1 MKKYIIPIVMLLAV
15 GATSC
20 DDALDLE
27 PQDRITDKD
36 YFNTENDLML
46 FSNPFYNNILPKK
59 AYDSQSDL
67 IVAQDL
73 SNELRGGSFRPIPK
87 TSGGGGWKW
96 TDLRR
101 INTLLENVDKCD
113 NPSAVVK
120 YTAITRFFRAYFYFD
135 KVVRFGD
142 VPWYDTQI
150 GSTNKDLLY
159 KARDSRELVM
169 TKMLEDVNYAIENLP
184 DHKAQTN
191 VPYRVT
197 KWAALALKSQFCL
210 FEGTFR
216 KYHGLQIEGHDA
228 EYYLKQSAEAA
239 AELIENGPYKI
250 WSSGKPASDYRDLF
264 IAENANADE
273 YILAIKYDNK
283 IPMCHDAYGFSFT
296 TARGMPGYT
305 RKFINMYLMKDGTKF
320 TDRAGWQEMTYA
332 DEIKNRDP
340 RLSQSIRTP
349 GFTLNKKVHNPNLS
363 ESVTGYN
370 PIKFV
375 PDGVTRNDYCSNDL
389 PVFRIAEVMLNYA
402 EARAELGELT
412 QDDLDKTVNK
422 IRDRV
427 SMPHLDMAEANANPD
442 YYLSSTEYGYPKV
455 GGANSGVILE
465 IRRDRGVELSQEG
478 DRWADIRRW
487 KAGKCYDQP
496 ITGMYFPG
504 AGSYDL
510 DGDGKPEIVLYRA
523 DQAKPDVAG
532 AQVYMIGS
540 EVKLTQGDKGYV
552 NYHGTVER
560 TPFNE
565 DRDYYY
571 PISSYDIDLY
581 KAAGY
586 PLVQNPGWF

>member
-1 MKKYIIPIVMLLAV
+1 MP
-15 GATSC
+15 
-20 DDALDLE
+20 
-27 PQDRITDKD
+27 
-36 YFNTENDLML
+36 
-46 FSNPFYNNILPKK
+46 
-59 AYDSQSDL
+59 
-67 IVAQDL
+67 
-73 SNELRGGSFRPIPK
+73 
-87 TSGGGGWKW
+87 
-96 TDLRR
+96 
-101 INTLLENVDKCD
+101 
-113 NPSAVVK
+113 
-120 YTAITRFFRAYFYFD
+120 
-135 KVVRFGD
+135 
-142 VPWYDTQI
+142 
-150 GSTNKDLLY
+150 
-159 KARDSRELVM
+159 
-169 TKMLEDVNYAIENLP
+169 TK
-184 DHKAQTN
+184 
-191 VPYRVT
+191 
-197 KWAALALKSQFCL
+197 S
-210 FEGTFR
+210 
-216 KYHGLQIEGHDA
+216 
-228 EYYLKQSAEAA
+228 
-239 AELIENGPYKI
+239 
-250 WSSGKPASDYRDLF
+250 
-264 IAENANADE
+264 
-273 YILAIKYDNK
+273 
-283 IPMCHDAYGFSFT
+283 
-296 TARGMPGYT
+296 
-305 RKFINMYLMKDGTKF
+305 
-320 TDRAGWQEMTYA
+320 
-332 DEIKNRDP
+332 KNRDP

-442 YYLSSTEYGYPKV
+442 YYLSSTEYGYPNV
-455 GGANSGVILE
+455 GGANKGVILE
-465 IRRDRGVELSQEG
+465 IRRERAVELSQEG

-552 NYHGTVER
+552 KLSWHGR
-560 TPFNE
+560 THPLQ
-565 DRDYYY
+565 RRSRLLLPHILLRYR
-571 PISSYDIDLY
+571 SLY